1 MAAENNTEAK
11 PAENKETKTA
21 AKKTKVWHITQRK
34 EDKLWQVKAEG
45 NEKATRTFTTK
56 KEAEEYVKSLVANNK
71 GSKVVPHK
79 KNGAFQKK

>member
-56 KEAEEYVKSLVANNK
+56 KEAEEYVKTLVAE
-71 GSKVVPHK
+71 K
-79 KNGAFQKK
+79 KSVS

>member
-21 AKKTKVWHITQRK
+21 AKKTKVWHISQRK

-45 NEKATRTFTTK
+45 N
-56 KEAEEYVKSLVANNK
+56 
-71 GSKVVPHK
+71 
-79 KNGAFQKK
+79 

>member
-1 MAAENNTEAK
+1 MAEENKTAAK
-11 PAENKETKTA
+11 PAEDKTT
-21 AKKTKVWHITQRK
+21 AKKTTKTWHITQRK

-56 KEAEEYVKSLVANNK
+56 KEAEEFVKTLVANNK
-71 GSKVVPHK
+71 GSKSVSHK